1 MGKQNQWTLADLQNI
16 KTPGVVIHGIE
27 SDLLDEKPKNSKY
40 GNSKV
45 TLSSG
50 LKFDSEKEAKRYTEL
65 RLMENAGEITA
76 LQMQVKFKLTASKY
90 YADFTYFDYKK
101 KQFIVE
107 DVKSV
112 ATRKLTPFRMKKR
125 MMKELYN
132 IDILET

>member
-1 MGKQNQWTLADLQNI
+1 MSGWSEEDLRRI
-16 KTPGVVIHGIE
+16 KTPGVVIHG
-27 SDLLDEKPKNSKY
+27 LDDVVSKEDQPKKSKY
-40 GNSKV
+40 GNKKV

-50 LKFDSEKEAKRYTEL
+50 LKFDSEKEWNRYTIL
-65 RLMENAGEITA
+65 KMLENAGEITA

-107 DVKSV
+107 DVKSA

>member
-1 MGKQNQWTLADLQNI
+1 MATWTSEDIKNI
-16 KTPGVVIHGIE
+16 KTPGVVIHGMDDVIDAE
-27 SDLLDEKPKNSKY
+27 PIKKNKY
-40 GNSKV
+40 KNTKI

-50 LKFDSEKEAKRYTEL
+50 LKFDSEKEANRYTEL

-101 KQFIVE
+101 KQFVVE
-107 DVKSV
+107 DVKSK

>member
-1 MGKQNQWTLADLQNI
+1 MGGWSEEDLRRI
-16 KTPGVVIHGIE
+16 KTPGVVIQG
-27 SDLLDEKPKNSKY
+27 LDDVVSKEDQPKKSKY
-40 GNSKV
+40 GNKKV
-45 TLSSG
+45 ELSSG
-50 LKFDSEKEAKRYTEL
+50 LKFDSEKEGNRYTIL
-65 RLMENAGEITA
+65 KMLENAGEITA

-107 DVKSV
+107 DVKSA

>member
-1 MGKQNQWTLADLQNI
+1 
-16 KTPGVVIHGIE
+16 
-27 SDLLDEKPKNSKY
+27 
-40 GNSKV
+40 
-45 TLSSG
+45 
-50 LKFDSEKEAKRYTEL
+50 
-65 RLMENAGEITA
+65 MENAGEITA

-125 MMKELYN
+125 MMKDLFN

>member
-1 MGKQNQWTLADLQNI
+1 MGGWSEEDLRRI
-16 KTPGVVIHGIE
+16 KTPGVVIQG
-27 SDLLDEKPKNSKY
+27 LDDVVSKEDQPKKSKY
-40 GNSKV
+40 GNKKV
-45 TLSSG
+45 ILSSG
-50 LKFDSEKEAKRYTEL
+50 LKFDSEKEGNRYTIL
-65 RLMENAGEITA
+65 KMLENAGEITA

-107 DVKSV
+107 DVKSA

>member
-27 SDLLDEKPKNSKY
+27 ADLLDETKRSKY

-50 LKFDSEKEAKRYTEL
+50 LKFDSEKEANRYTEL

-76 LQMQVKFKLTASKY
+76 LNMQVKFKLTASKY

-125 MMKELYN
+125 MMKELYS